1 MLRLLRRAPGATMAA
16 SAAPSLPRSS
26 AALRLWR
33 SSNTRPSRR
42 PVAAAGGGGGG
53 GGGGDEGGAV
63 GNGNGSASSAPATR
77 SGRSGTRSRSPA
89 GPGGKGAS
97 TAPAPSS
104 SGRRTRQ
111 NSAERAPS
119 SSSGAGRR
127 RSRSTSSDGARAPP
141 ASSSSSSSSSPPA
154 APYPAPAPASPS
166 PATASPASPALPHPH
181 LGSSAMM
188 ELVSNPDIDD
198 AVARA
203 PSASDAA
210 VLRRKGHLKEQD
222 RLIDFMRDMHATHTC
237 EEVMAKVERWVADHR
252 QDPRRS
258 RLRRVVPTVGSFFTP
273 LGLVD
278 AFAEYD
284 AVFHLSRRRYIPP
297 NFAEL
302 RHVLN
307 IAQVR
312 ASAEGLRLV
321 TFDADG
327 TLYADGHHIEQD
339 SAMVETIVAL
349 MRAGVHVGIVTAA
362 GYPGDASKFE
372 GRIAGLLGAFDR
384 YDLPPELTARFHLMG
399 GECNYLLR
407 VTRRPRPASASAS
420 AARGGGGGVGGGS
433 MDGGGG
439 AGGGAGDPRLSS
451 SPSPSGGGGVGV
463 GGGGAGGPLPL
474 PLPAYQHR
482 LEFVPDDEWQTPEML
497 AWDAEEVVRLLD
509 AAQAEL
515 VRGAARLCL
524 PVSLIRKT
532 RSVGVVPAAP
542 TIYEV
547 LEELALT
554 VQQQLSSKLPFCAF
568 NGGNDVFVDVGNKSL
583 GLDAL
588 MRHLGCYPH
597 ETLHVGDR
605 FTDSG
610 NDTATRDCCS
620 IVWVANPE
628 ETSFFMRLL
637 LRDLAGR
644 GRGVAGGVGAAAAAG
659 GGMAAAAGGNGGNGG
674 GWSSRSLDEDLEGGD
689 GRRGRGRRRTGV
701 AGPA

>member
-1 MLRLLRRAPGATMAA
+1 
-16 SAAPSLPRSS
+16 
-26 AALRLWR
+26 
-33 SSNTRPSRR
+33 
-42 PVAAAGGGGGG
+42 
-53 GGGGDEGGAV
+53 
-63 GNGNGSASSAPATR
+63 
-77 SGRSGTRSRSPA
+77 
-89 GPGGKGAS
+89 
-97 TAPAPSS
+97 
-104 SGRRTRQ
+104 
-111 NSAERAPS
+111 
-119 SSSGAGRR
+119 
-127 RSRSTSSDGARAPP
+127 
-141 ASSSSSSSSSPPA
+141 
-154 APYPAPAPASPS
+154 
-166 PATASPASPALPHPH
+166 
-181 LGSSAMM
+181 MM
-188 ELVSNPDIDD
+188 ELVSNPDIDE

-222 RLIDFMRDMHATHTC
+222 RLIEFMRQMHATHTC
-237 EEVMAKVERWVADHR
+237 EEVMSKVERWVADHR

-278 AFAEYD
+278 AFREYD

-339 SAMVETIVAL
+339 SAMVEMIVSL
-349 MRAGVHVGIVTAA
+349 MRAGAHVAIVTAA

-384 YDLPPELTARFHLMG
+384 YGLPPELTARFHLMG

-407 VTRRPRPASASAS
+407 VARRPR
-420 AARGGGGGVGGGS
+420 AAGGAGQFGGGGGGGGGGYGGGYGGS
-433 MDGGGG
+433 YDGGGG
-439 AGGGAGDPRLSS
+439 NNNTESNGGGNGNGHN
-451 SPSPSGGGGVGV
+451 GGSDANASAKTGNPNN
-463 GGGGAGGPLPL
+463 PLP
-474 PLPAYQHR
+474 PYCHR
-482 LEFVPDDEWQTPEML
+482 LEFVPDDEWRTPEML
-497 AWDAEEVVRLLD
+497 AWDPEEVVRLLD
-509 AAQAEL
+509 DAQAEL
-515 VRGAARLCL
+515 LRGAARLCL

-637 LRDLAGR
+637 LRDLAER
-644 GRGVAGGVGAAAAAG
+644 SSPATPSTSAAAAAAVKVGSG
-659 GGMAAAAGGNGGNGG
+659 GGAARGRGGKGG
-674 GWSSRSLDEDLEGGD
+674 GGGGGAESDEDVEGGD
-689 GRRGRGRRRTGV
+689 GRRGRGRRRA
-701 AGPA
+701 AGLSR

>member
-1 MLRLLRRAPGATMAA
+1 MLLPSSSWRAA
-16 SAAPSLPRSS
+16 SAPSSSS
-26 AALRLWR
+26 AAAA
-33 SSNTRPSRR
+33 SRR
-42 PVAAAGGGGGG
+42 AVLVPSISSSSTTSSGWGREPRAPPPPSVAAAAGRGAGPGASSARSRSSTRSRSPDQPARPARRTRQKSSERN
-53 GGGGDEGGAV
+53 GDGD
-63 GNGNGSASSAPATR
+63 GNGNGSTIANGNGRAATPR
-77 SGRSGTRSRSPA
+77 G
-89 GPGGKGAS
+89 
-97 TAPAPSS
+97 
-104 SGRRTRQ
+104 
-111 NSAERAPS
+111 
-119 SSSGAGRR
+119 
-127 RSRSTSSDGARAPP
+127 
-141 ASSSSSSSSSPPA
+141 
-154 APYPAPAPASPS
+154 ASPS
-166 PATASPASPALPHPH
+166 RSAAAANANNANTANPNQTTTTATTTTPGPPPSNPSPTPSPF
-181 LGSSAMM
+181 SSMM
-188 ELVSNPDIDD
+188 ELVSNPDIDE

-222 RLIDFMRDMHATHTC
+222 RLIEFMRDMHATHTC
-237 EEVMAKVERWVADHR
+237 MEVMAKVERWVADHR

-278 AFAEYD
+278 AFREYD
-284 AVFHLSRRRYIPP
+284 AVFHLSCRRYIPP

-339 SAMVETIVAL
+339 SAMVEMIVSL

-372 GRIAGLLGAFDR
+372 GRIAGLLRAFDL

-407 VTRRPRPASASAS
+407 VARRPGSGPGGGI
-420 AARGGGGGVGGGS
+420 GGGGGMVGGLGV
-433 MDGGGG
+433 GGTAAAFAQRFG
-439 AGGGAGDPRLSS
+439 AAPASSASS
-451 SPSPSGGGGVGV
+451 SPP
-463 GGGGAGGPLPL
+463 PHLHH
-474 PLPAYQHR
+474 QRRQQQHHHR
-482 LEFVPDDEWQTPEML
+482 LEFVPDEEWQTPEML
-497 AWDAEEVVRLLD
+497 AWDPDEVVRLLD
-509 AAQAEL
+509 AAQREL
-515 VRGAARLCL
+515 LRGAERLCL

-637 LRDLAGR
+637 LRDLEER
-644 GRGVAGGVGAAAAAG
+644 GRGAGGGGVEGNGAAAQVAPVV
-659 GGMAAAAGGNGGNGG
+659 GMRADA
-674 GWSSRSLDEDLEGGD
+674 DLAVGGD
-689 GRRGRGRRRTGV
+689 GRRGDGRKRRASTGRGSALSSRDG
-701 AGPA
+701 G